1 MNAPATVTS
10 GNSGLFSKLG
20 SLYSQF
26 DHLAKTYLSSPFL
39 LLVRLYWGW
48 QFAQT
53 GWGKLHNLSHVRDFF
68 QSLGIPAPGIMA
80 PSVAM
85 LEFVGGILLILGLA
99 TRLIGF
105 LLAANMFTAYI
116 TADREALG
124 TIFSSDPSKFY
135 NADPFTFLFASLI
148 ALALGAGAIS
158 LDALL
163 ARSHRMSQ

>member
-1 MNAPATVTS
+1 
-10 GNSGLFSKLG
+10 
-20 SLYSQF
+20 
-26 DHLAKTYLSSPFL
+26 
-39 LLVRLYWGW
+39 
-48 QFAQT
+48 
-53 GWGKLHNLSHVRDFF
+53 
-68 QSLGIPAPGIMA
+68 
-80 PSVAM
+80 M

-99 TRLIGF
+99 SRLIGF